1 MSKKFKATDRLVD
14 AQKEQLT
21 GRIPEPLHER
31 LEQLCDA
38 AYEAGETRRPGKAEM
53 LAAVIL
59 GAPTAQQDV
68 ADLLR
73 NYGRA
78 TVADAF
84 LPSQKPTG
92 SVITLPQRSSGP
104 RSIRTRRAPSP

>member
-1 MSKKFKATDRLVD
+1 MSKRFNATDRLVD

-59 GAPTAQQDV
+59 GSPTAPQDV
-68 ADLLR
+68 VEMFR
-73 NYGRA
+73 NYGKA

-84 LPSQKPTG
+84 LPSQQPTG
-92 SVITLPQRSSGP
+92 SVVTLPQRTSGP
-104 RSIRTRRAPSP
+104 RSVRSRGASSS